1 MPTFERL
8 IVYSVVFAAFA
19 NSAEAQDL
27 SGSRRALGGNDVAMA
42 ARAASQARHGDARSQ
57 AVLGFMYSTGRG
69 VPQHFVN
76 AAQWYRRA
84 AEQGEPTAQY
94 LLGLMYDKGQGVPQ
108 DQVLAQ
114 KWLIL
119 AAAKASGRQREY
131 YARIRDAV
139 AFKLSPAQ
147 IREAQDLAAGFRDVP
162 ER

>member
-1 MPTFERL
+1 VE
-8 IVYSVVFAAFA
+8 
-19 NSAEAQDL
+19 
-27 SGSRRALGGNDVAMA
+27 
-42 ARAASQARHGDARSQ
+42 
-57 AVLGFMYSTGRG
+57 
-69 VPQHFVN
+69 
-76 AAQWYRRA
+76 WYRRA

-119 AAAKASGRQREY
+119 AAAHASGRQREY

-147 IREAQDLAAGFRDVP
+147 IREAQDLAAAFTEVR